1 MKKIYIFLFACTM
14 TIGTMHAQKQYDC
27 YRLQEFMFNAK
38 TQAHDTPVEHPD
50 FSKFVVDE
58 QKMSLTQNYDDGTS
72 TVLPIKSMNKADKQS
87 VSYQVVSPA
96 NGFTYVYRVNPSST
110 VIEVLILQNN
120 KETLLKKYLYRG

>member
-1 MKKIYIFLFACTM
+1 MKKIYTFLFACMM
-14 TIGTMHAQKQYDC
+14 TIGAMHAQKQYDC
-27 YRLQEFMFNAK
+27 YRLQEFMFNDK

-72 TVLPIKSMNKADKQS
+72 TVLPIKSVSKADNKS

-120 KETLLKKYLYRG
+120 KETLLKKYLYRA

>member
-1 MKKIYIFLFACTM
+1 MKKIYAFLFACTM
-14 TIGTMHAQKQYDC
+14 TIGTMHAQKQYEC
-27 YRLQEFMFNAK
+27 YRLQEFIFNSQ

-58 QKMSLTQNYDDGTS
+58 QNMSLTQNYDDGTS
-72 TVLPIKSMNKADKQS
+72 TILPIKSVNSAGQKS

-96 NGFTYVYRVNPSST
+96 NGFTYVYRVTPSST
-110 VIEVLILQNN
+110 VIEVLLLQNN